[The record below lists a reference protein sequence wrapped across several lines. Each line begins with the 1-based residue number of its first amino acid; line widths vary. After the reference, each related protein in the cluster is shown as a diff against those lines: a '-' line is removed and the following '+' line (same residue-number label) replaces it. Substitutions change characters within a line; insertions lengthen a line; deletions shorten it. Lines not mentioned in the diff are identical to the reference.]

1 MRHPITVLD
10 SAHQEDSKTTPT
22 CFILDE
28 IFKVKDKPQF
38 QKRQQVKDEL
48 N

>member
-1 MRHPITVLD
+1 MAVLD
-10 SAHQEDSKTTPT
+10 SAHQEDSKATPT
-22 CFILDE
+22 CLILVE
-28 IFKVKDKPQF
+28 ILNVKDKPQF